1 MATKEIYSG
10 PFCIRN
16 DIFDLAEPGS
26 DEVPLHEHAHDHHFQ
41 VKKGAALVQITDGY
55 NGPVISSTT
64 VRAEDEIDFLLI
76 KARTFHRIKMLEPGT
91 RTQCLFVNLVPVALT
106 ENIGLDAEYDDL
118 IHRASEIAARRW
130 RTVMVDATGRWLEG
144 SH

>member
-1 MATKEIYSG
+1 MATREIYSG

-26 DEVPLHEHAHDHHFQ
+26 DEVPLHDHAVAHHFQ
-41 VKKGAALVQITDGY
+41 VKQGAARVEITDGY
-55 NGPVISSTT
+55 DGPVISSIV
-64 VRAEDEIDFLLI
+64 VRAEDEIDFFLI
-76 KARTFHRIKMLEPGT
+76 EARKFHRVKMLVPGT
-91 RTQCLFVNLVPVALT
+91 RTQCLFVNLVPVALQ

-118 IHRASEIAARRW
+118 IRRASEIAARRW
-130 RTVMVDATGRWLEG
+130 RTVMVDPRGRWLEG